1 MMRKDVMR
9 AVEILNRLENT
20 ASVVYSGASIAAPPV
35 STLLLLPPTVT
46 MTVDQLSA
54 SIGDTLTYTVVIS
67 NISLVAITDLPF
79 TDALPQGSLYL
90 SDSFTINGSPAAT
103 HCHRQFAHLHHP
115 SDPGNGNR
123 HAHLSGADS
132 GRRRIVARRPENFL

>member
-90 SDSFTINGSPAAT
+90 SDSFTINGSPAAPT
-103 HCHRQFAHLHHP
+103 VT
-115 SDPGNGNR
+115 GNSLTYTIPLIPAMETATLTFQVLIQG
-123 HAHLSGADS
+123 GA
-132 GRRRIVARRPENFL
+132 A